1 MRSRLRRSVAA
12 LLGGALL
19 AGTLAA
25 APAAVAQP
33 PLDNAGLAN
42 AMLGGYVRIADLDR
56 DYARHLVASA
66 ELVDWRSKNP
76 AADQTAA
83 TTHFNAIQR
92 AIETAVP
99 EVIWAQ
105 DTEDIVGACLVALQG
120 VPGAVLDGAKI
131 TALRG
136 ALTVR
141 DVTAITGRIED
152 RIMGALPKQS
162 FNAGFAAAEAGAWA
176 GVAATARADAAFK
189 GAWDLGLGNTLGV
202 SAAASGQQIG
212 ALPKF
217 TQVLD
222 IKPILEWYGNKP
234 KFEDATKGAVK
245 HLGEG
250 LTNQRGDMVVD
261 LRNRTTTHKPGKK
274 PVEPDQAAK
283 DAAEELE
290 KKRQS
295 YISGAKGGLDAVA
308 FLVGIND
315 PEGAKQVRQFAAGAV
330 QLATAVN
337 KCITA
342 FTLINSVFSLATVAF
357 TGNVIGAISTLVSL
371 FASSGPTVEQVILE
385 EIGKLQKQ
393 VEQLSQQLS
402 SHFALLD
409 GRLNDIYAGLTVQL
423 GQMDATLE
431 VVRGRV
437 TDIERELTKLDNTT
451 RVIGRTV
458 VQSLGDLFTE
468 PTWRAANTFVDF
480 RKNYPGR
487 TPTFEDY
494 KGPENE
500 FQRLGSEVMAKTA
513 FAVPDDNRDP
523 NDVADN
529 LDLYGPEGSI
539 GYLAFYAA
547 RLSGQPFPAAPKVG
561 NPLPWKIAANAYT
574 LATEQ
579 NPALA
584 KQFAPER
591 ANAVIQAGLKIR
603 DGALRFSEPG
613 PNGTVNPLFGG
624 LMSHYTNK
632 IAEFYGSNAELEK
645 EITRDRYG
653 LFDGPTQKV
662 QDKGGLEGDGQTK
675 RCDAD
680 GGDRI
685 DRPNNANGTQLKPA
699 MMLARN
705 IHDAPPS
712 YDACWIARFDN
723 EETVVTRMDCP
734 GTTPCYDRSKF
745 GNLRVE
751 FYQHTQWPGAEQ
763 RQARRIGA
771 WVEYRVRFESCWLIG
786 EFEAGCSLK
795 TTAPQQ
801 TVKEWPRYR
810 VEFEAKGIALH
821 PADTEVDAEAR
832 MRKFLTARQQDHYRW
847 TARQIRET
855 SRPNEVNLAVR
866 LLRAYTELGFPR
878 ALKSDDHLRALLY
891 GSHAL
896 HNSAAAEHHVLSWI
910 YDHAANNLGNG
921 VSPWLSDQFEEP
933 GPLGCQRLPG
943 LTTKDPLAVCMA
955 WAAKVRLDRLAA
967 RYTEQFAQ
975 RYEGS
980 DQTLPEVQQQ
990 LRKLWLAMK
999 AVYPAF
1005 AFAGPID
1012 SLPVAAPA
1020 IQRWSSPV
1028 PVAGGVATDSEP
1040 ALTELNGRQIAV
1052 WRETNHKLY
1061 TAVSADGR
1069 TWSAKSELG
1078 GGFPLGT
1085 APSVTVF
1092 NGKAVATWK
1101 AMSPQRVLFHYYST
1115 STDGSTWTTVQGP
1128 RTDPGGLEA
1137 PALAVANGRLYAL
1150 ARNTG
1155 GEMVLASSTDA
1166 VNWTGYA
1173 RILGANRTSFR
1184 PALAAVSGKLAVA
1197 WKHPDAA
1204 GAVLSTSTDGTT
1216 WTAPSALA
1224 GGAGNYANPALTAV
1238 AGKLYALWPGVS
1250 GDQQIWAASSAD
1262 GIAWSTAVPVIRQ
1275 ARTARPPAVTTFNG
1289 RLNVVWSDQANRLHS
1304 AVSAPLS

>member
-1 MRSRLRRSVAA
+1 MRSRLRRTVAA

-42 AMLGGYVRIADLDR
+42 AMLGGYVRIADVDR

-66 ELVDWRSKNP
+66 ELVDWRSRNP

-83 TTHFNAIQR
+83 TNHLNAVQR
-92 AIETAVP
+92 AIEAAVP

-120 VPGAVLDGAKI
+120 TPGAVLDGAKI
-131 TALRG
+131 SALRG
-136 ALTVR
+136 TLTVR

-176 GVAATARADAAFK
+176 GVAATARADAAFR
-189 GAWDLGLGNTLGV
+189 GAWDAGLGNTLGV

-212 ALPKF
+212 ELPKF
-217 TQVLD
+217 KKVLD
-222 IKPILEWYGNKP
+222 IKPILDRYGNVPDFKVAA
-234 KFEDATKGAVK
+234 KDAVK
-245 HLGEG
+245 QLGTG

-261 LRNRTTTHKPGKK
+261 LRNRTTTHQPGKK

-283 DAAEELE
+283 DAAKELE
-290 KKRQS
+290 EKRQE

-371 FASSGPTVEQVILE
+371 FASAGPTVEQVILA

-393 VEQLSQQLS
+393 VEQLSQNMK

-423 GQMDATLE
+423 GQMEATLE

-437 TDIERELTKLDNTT
+437 TDIERELAKLDSTT

-458 VQSLGDLFTE
+458 VKSLGDLFTE

-480 RKNYPGR
+480 RQNYPGR

-513 FAVPDDNRDP
+513 FAVPEDSRDP
-523 NDVADN
+523 NDVATN

-539 GYLAFYAA
+539 GYLAYYAS

-574 LATEQ
+574 LSTEQ

-584 KQFAPER
+584 KQVAPER
-591 ANAVIQAGLKIR
+591 ANAVIEAGVKIR
-603 DGALRFSEPG
+603 DAALRFSDPG
-613 PNGTVNPLFGG
+613 PNGTVNPLFAG
-624 LMSHYTNK
+624 LMSNYTNK
-632 IAEFYGSNAELEK
+632 ITEFYGRNAELEK
-645 EITRDRYG
+645 ETTRDRYG
-653 LFDGPTQKV
+653 LFDGPNQKV
-662 QDKGGLEGDGQTK
+662 PDKDGLEGDGQTK
-675 RCDAD
+675 RCEAN

-685 DRPNNANGTQLKPA
+685 DRPNNAKGTQLLPA
-699 MMLARN
+699 MLLARN

-712 YDACWIARFDN
+712 YDICWTATFENQRTEILPHACTSQRCEIRR
-723 EETVVTRMDCP
+723 E
-734 GTTPCYDRSKF
+734 Y

-751 FYQHTQWPGAEQ
+751 FRQDIQWPGSEL
-763 RQARRIGA
+763 RQARRISAIVKWGA
-771 WVEYRVRFESCWLIG
+771 
-786 EFEAGCSLK
+786 EFEACSLINGQEMGCFFK
-795 TTAPQQ
+795 HTAPEL
-801 TVKEWPRYR
+801 VLKEWPQLRG
-810 VEFEAKGIALH
+810 EFEAKGIALH
-821 PADTEVDAEAR
+821 PSNTEADAR
-832 MRKFLTARQQDHYRW
+832 TRMEKFLTARQQDHYRW
-847 TARQIRET
+847 TAKQIRET
-855 SRPNEVNLAVR
+855 SRPNEVNLAAR

-878 ALKSDDHLRALLY
+878 ALKSDDHLRALLH

-896 HNSAAAEHHVLSWI
+896 YEQQLLSWI

-921 VSPWLSDQFEEP
+921 VSPWLSDQFEDP

-943 LTTKDPLAVCMA
+943 LSTKDPLAVCMA
-955 WAAKVRLDRLAA
+955 WAAKVRLDRLAG
-967 RYTEQFAQ
+967 RYTEHFAQ

-1005 AFAGPID
+1005 NFAGPID
-1012 SLPVAAPA
+1012 SLPVPAPA
-1020 IQRWSSPV
+1020 IQRWSAAAA
-1028 PVAGGVATDSEP
+1028 VAGDAATTTPP
-1040 ALTELNGRQIAV
+1040 AVTEFNGRQVALWQHASTGSV
-1052 WRETNHKLY
+1052 VTSSS
-1061 TAVSADGR
+1061 VDGR
-1069 TWSAKSELG
+1069 TWTPPSTIGMMTPG
-1078 GGFPLGT
+1078 GL
-1085 APSVTVF
+1085 APTVTVF
-1092 NGKAVATWK
+1092 NGKLVATWK
-1101 AMSPQRVLFHYYST
+1101 ARSPQGNNIFQWYAT
-1115 STDGSTWTTVQGP
+1115 SVDGLTWVNGSALGSQFP
-1128 RTDPGGLEA
+1128 GLEA
-1137 PALAVANGRLYAL
+1137 PALAVHNGRLFAVV
-1150 ARNTG
+1150 NHN
-1155 GEMVLASSTDA
+1155 GEMHLASSADT
-1166 VNWTGYA
+1166 
-1173 RILGANRTSFR
+1173 R
-1184 PALAAVSGKLAVA
+1184 
-1197 WKHPDAA
+1197 
-1204 GAVLSTSTDGTT
+1204 T
-1216 WTAPSALA
+1216 WTAYQQIMPTQRAGQRPSLA
-1224 GGAGNYANPALTAV
+1224 SVN
-1238 AGKLYALWPGVS
+1238 GKLVLSWKNQADAGIRL
-1250 GDQQIWAASSAD
+1250 ASSAD
-1262 GIAWSTAVPVIRQ
+1262 GVTWPANPGGFYESASGPVLSTV
-1275 ARTARPPAVTTFNG
+1275 NG
-1289 RLNVVWSDQANRLHS
+1289 RLYQLWQGKGADQALYSTSSADGSTWTLPVPVVRYARTTRQPAVAGLGNRMQVLWSDPGNRLLS
-1304 AVSAPLS
+1304 SVSAPLS